1 MYSLS
6 FKSAREPW
14 LLSLPLSHALSVY
27 SLLSPGQHPD
37 SEDSREMDDMAE
49 GFQEDRL

>member
-37 SEDSREMDDMAE
+37 SEGSREMGDMAE
-49 GFQEDRL
+49 GFSGDTL